1 MTTVEVRGRYI
12 DALGEPARGSISFRP
27 RPAVVYDDA
36 TDSFISGH
44 AVTVTLNAYG
54 RFAVDLHATDDPDL
68 DPIEWTYT
76 VQEIIDGKYLRAAF
90 DMDVPLAS
98 AVAGIELGDVAP
110 ASAASGDST
119 VFVTLT
125 SFSALAER
133 VTDLEEGGGALPAG
147 GTTGQ
152 VLAKQSGDD
161 GDAGWEDAG
170 SGAGDLL
177 AANNLSDVA
186 SAATSR
192 TNLGLGNVTNTSD
205 ASKPVSTAQ
214 QTALDL
220 KAPLASPAFT
230 GVPAVPTA
238 SGGTNTTQ
246 AASTAFVVAAI
257 AALIA
262 SAPGVLDT
270 LDEIAA
276 ALNDDPD
283 FAATMTTALAGKQP
297 LNADLTAVAG
307 LSPSNDDLLQRKAGA
322 WANRTPAQVKTDLTL
337 VKADVGLGNVDNTA
351 DTAKPV
357 STAQQT
363 ALDLKANLAS
373 PTLTGTPLTPTAA
386 PGTNT
391 TQVASTAY
399 VVAAVAALIAAAP
412 GALDTLDELAAAL
425 GDDANFAATM
435 VTALAGKQPL
445 AATLTALAAASTAAD
460 KLAYFTGV
468 DTVALADLTSFGRTL
483 LAAANAAAGRT
494 ALGTDAVYVAST
506 TTRTLT
512 VSDTEPSSPGA
523 GDLWIDSDPDDDGPW
538 VAAIEAAIDA
548 LIGGAPGALDTL
560 NELAAALADDAAFA
574 TTVTNA
580 LALKAPLASPTLT
593 GTSTIHRIVQT
604 PVALTDAATVATDAS
619 LGNHFR
625 VTLGGN
631 RTLGNPTNLTDGQ
644 RLMWEIVQDG
654 TGSRTLT
661 LDTKFDL
668 GTDIAAVVLST
679 AIGARDFLGAIYNS
693 ATDQLDVVAYVRGY

>member
-90 DMDVPLAS
+90 DMDVPMAS

-125 SFSALAER
+125 AHTALAER
-133 VTDLEEGGGALPAG
+133 VTDLEEGGGALPVG

-152 VLAKQSGDD
+152 VLAKQSNDD
-161 GDAGWEDAG
+161 GDADWEDAG
-170 SGAGDLL
+170 GAGAGDLL

-186 SAATSR
+186 SASTAR
-192 TNLGLGNVTNTSD
+192 TNLGLGSVNNTADS
-205 ASKPVSTAQ
+205 AKPVSTAQ

-220 KAPLASPAFT
+220 KANAAATTAALTLKAPLSSPALT
-230 GVPAVPTA
+230 DVPTTPTA
-238 SGGTNTTQ
+238 SPGTNTTQ
-246 AASTAFVVAAI
+246 IANTAFVAAAI

-276 ALNDDPD
+276 ALNDDP
-283 FAATMTTALAGKQP
+283 
-297 LNADLTAVAG
+297 
-307 LSPSNDDLLQRKAGA
+307 
-322 WANRTPAQVKTDLTL
+322 
-337 VKADVGLGNVDNTA
+337 
-351 DTAKPV
+351 
-357 STAQQT
+357 
-363 ALDLKANLAS
+363 
-373 PTLTGTPLTPTAA
+373 
-386 PGTNT
+386 
-391 TQVASTAY
+391 
-399 VVAAVAALIAAAP
+399 
-412 GALDTLDELAAAL
+412 
-425 GDDANFAATM
+425 NFAASM
-435 VTALAGKQPL
+435 VTALAGKQPND
-445 AATLTALAAASTAAD
+445 ATLTALAGAATAAD

-494 ALGTDAVYVAST
+494 ALGTDAVYVSST